1 MIEVHNEM
9 SYKDAVA
16 IFERHG
22 LKWDSYDGEIATVLG
37 GLDAEIAALQA
48 QCEQYAAL
56 LIGERGEN
64 AKLRAENTRLQM
76 AFARIASGSAT
87 NGYAAQPGTVEA
99 ENAKL
104 RQQVAAVRQFLV
116 DEEFLDENEVD
127 GFMEALVTGEQHENN
142 D

>member
-1 MIEVHNEM
+1 MP
-9 SYKDAVA
+9 
-16 IFERHG
+16 R
-22 LKWDSYDGEIATVLG
+22 
-37 GLDAEIAALQA
+37 
-48 QCEQYAAL
+48 
-56 LIGERGEN
+56 
-64 AKLRAENTRLQM
+64 
-76 AFARIASGSAT
+76 
-87 NGYAAQPGTVEA
+87 TVEA